1 MESSGVQKAGE
12 VKIEEL
18 KLLSSTNLVFDLRE
32 FLVEF
37 NLYEDLFSNYLR
49 GNIVLTD
56 SRNLIEIAP
65 LIGEE
70 YLTVKISTPGMESK
84 IQKTFRVFKVSDR
97 QIVRDNNTQN
107 FVLHFASI
115 ELMGDVLLPLFK
127 PHEGMIH
134 DVVGEIFTN
143 YISQSREFNVSE
155 ANGEFTESTYDT
167 PLYILNPTSNKVKFV
182 PTGWSPFKC
191 INWLASKAIPKD
203 GVARNY
209 LFFETNKAFCFGTLE
224 TIFKDAYTNKN
235 FIGRYS
241 ISAANIRDGARAPD
255 INREYFIAKDVEMV
269 ETIDHIKNY
278 TNGYLSNRLITLDIY
293 NKKYDVIDYDYVTE
307 YSKQYHTSGEGAKA
321 RPTFTVEGI
330 RNPVSSTSFY
340 PVNEKLFDG
349 FSENISERMK
359 DIYGNRRSSMIELTN
374 VKMNITVPGR
384 TDVEVG
390 RMLYFHYPAIE
401 PVDNKSPA
409 DNQDTMYSGYYLIT
423 AIRHKVNKEQH
434 TMTMEIIKDSM
445 TVEK

>member
-1 MESSGVQKAGE
+1 MDNGGVQKAGE

-18 KLLSSTNLVFDLRE
+18 KLISSQNLVFDLRD

-37 NLYEDLFSNYLR
+37 NLFEDIFSNYLQ
-49 GNIVLTD
+49 GNLVLSD

-70 YLTVKISTPGMESK
+70 YLSVKISTPGFNSI

-97 QIVRDNNTQN
+97 QIVRDNNTQL
-107 FVLHFASI
+107 FTLHFTSI
-115 ELMGDVLLPLFK
+115 ELVNDVLLPLYK
-127 PHEGMIH
+127 PHEGLIH
-134 DVVGEIFTN
+134 EVVRDIFLN
-143 YISQSREFNVSE
+143 YISTSREFKASE
-155 ANGEFTESTYDT
+155 ASNEFIESTHDT

-191 INWLASKAIPKD
+191 MNWLASKAIPKD
-203 GVARNY
+203 GSARNY
-209 LFFETNKAFCFGTLE
+209 LFFETNKSFCFGSLE
-224 TIFKDAYTNKN
+224 SIFKDAFDNKN
-235 FIGRYS
+235 YIGKYT
-241 ISAANIRDGARAPD
+241 ISASNIRDGAKVPD

-269 ETIDHIKNY
+269 ETVDHIKNY
-278 TNGYLSNRLITLDIY
+278 TNGYLSNRLITLDIH
-293 NKKYDVIDYDYVTE
+293 NKNYEVHDYDYVKE
-307 YSKQYHTSGEGAKA
+307 YPKQFHTSGDGTKA
-321 RPTFTVEGI
+321 RPIFASDSI
-330 RNPVSSTSFY
+330 RNFPSSISFY

-359 DIYGNRRSSMIELTN
+359 DIYGNRRSSMLDLTN
-374 VKMNITVPGR
+374 VKMHLTVPGR

-390 RMLYFHYPAIE
+390 RLLYFHYPAVE
-401 PVDNKSPA
+401 PVDDKTPA
-409 DNQDTMYSGYYLIT
+409 NNQDTMYSGYYLIT

-434 TMTMEIIKDSM
+434 MMTMEIVKDSM